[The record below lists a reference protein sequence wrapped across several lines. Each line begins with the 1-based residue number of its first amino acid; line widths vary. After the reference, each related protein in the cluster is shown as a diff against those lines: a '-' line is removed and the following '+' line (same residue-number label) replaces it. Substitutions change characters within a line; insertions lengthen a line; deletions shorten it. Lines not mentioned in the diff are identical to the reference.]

1 LRTEEEQSAEG
12 LKQRFTQRYSRHG
25 SKLDRAIRTALDRS
39 VKEHLFL
46 PSKRRVYTVVGNLGD
61 EFIDP
66 EKPYCSCSNF
76 FFRGLGQKG
85 EPCYHLLSY
94 VIASE
99 SGLIDSTTFSDEE
112 YELLMTALVDDV
124 FHILDT
130 SGSSPGRI

>member
-1 LRTEEEQSAEG
+1 MKAEEESAEG

-25 SKLDRAIRTALDRS
+25 SKLDRAVQTALGRC

-85 EPCYHLLSY
+85 ELCYHLLSY

-99 SGLIDSTTFSDEE
+99 SGLVDTTTFSDEE
-112 YELLMTALVDDV
+112 YELLMAALVSDV

-130 SGSSPGRI
+130 SGSSPRQV